1 MKVIVNDLSFDVDL
15 QKREQGKFEAEI
27 GGKKFKVEI
36 LNLSKNEITLS
47 IDGKVF
53 NFSFSFD
60 GETINLVD
68 SISDYECRV
77 LNKFQELIDSYRS
90 TYLDKEKSEKIL
102 KSPMP
107 GLITKILVKP
117 GMKVKI
123 GDKLLILEAMKMENE
138 IRSDVEGTIEAI
150 LVNEGEAVEKG
161 AELLKISSN

>member
-27 GGKKFKVEI
+27 WGKKFKVEI

-117 GMKVKI
+117 GMKIKI

-150 LVNEGEAVEKG
+150 LVNEGEVVEKG

>member
-15 QKREQGKFEAEI
+15 QKREQGKFEVEI

-117 GMKVKI
+117 GMKIKI

>member
-102 KSPMP
+102 KLPMP

-117 GMKVKI
+117 GMKIKI

>member
-15 QKREQGKFEAEI
+15 QKKEHGKFEAEI
-27 GGKKFKVEI
+27 GGEKFKVEI

-53 NFSFSFD
+53 NFSFSFN

-117 GMKVKI
+117 GMKIKI

-150 LVNEGEAVEKG
+150 LVNEGDAVEKG

>member
-77 LNKFQELIDSYRS
+77 LNKFQELIDFYRS

-117 GMKVKI
+117 GMKIKI

-150 LVNEGEAVEKG
+150 LVNEGEVVEKG

>member
-15 QKREQGKFEAEI
+15 QKREQGKFEVEI
-27 GGKKFKVEI
+27 GGRKFKVEI

-117 GMKVKI
+117 GMKIKI

>member
-15 QKREQGKFEAEI
+15 QKMEQGKFEAEI

-117 GMKVKI
+117 GMKIKI

>member
-1 MKVIVNDLSFDVDL
+1 M
-15 QKREQGKFEAEI
+15 A
-27 GGKKFKVEI
+27 
-36 LNLSKNEITLS
+36 
-47 IDGKVF
+47 KVF

-117 GMKVKI
+117 GMK
-123 GDKLLILEAMKMENE
+123 N
-138 IRSDVEGTIEAI
+138 
-150 LVNEGEAVEKG
+150 
-161 AELLKISSN
+161 

>member
-117 GMKVKI
+117 GMRIKI

-150 LVNEGEAVEKG
+150 LVSEGEAVEKG

>member
-1 MKVIVNDLSFDVDL
+1 MKVIVNDFSFDVDL
-15 QKREQGKFEAEI
+15 KKKEHGKFEAEV

-53 NFSFSFD
+53 SFNFSFD
-60 GETINLVD
+60 DEVINLID
-68 SISDYECRV
+68 SIFNYECRV
-77 LNKFQELIDSYRS
+77 LNRFQELIDSYRS
-90 TYLDKEKSEKIL
+90 TYLDREKSERIL

-117 GMKVKI
+117 GMKIKI

-138 IRSDVEGTIEAI
+138 IRSDVEGTVEAI

>member
-117 GMKVKI
+117 GMKIKI

-138 IRSDVEGTIEAI
+138 IRSDVEGMIEAI

>member
-117 GMKVKI
+117 GMRIKI

-138 IRSDVEGTIEAI
+138 IRSDVEGTIEVI

>member
-15 QKREQGKFEAEI
+15 QKREQGKFKAEI

-117 GMKVKI
+117 GMKIKI

-150 LVNEGEAVEKG
+150 LVNEGEVVEKG

>member
-15 QKREQGKFEAEI
+15 KKKEHGKFEAEV

-53 NFSFSFD
+53 SFNFSFD
-60 GETINLVD
+60 DEVINLID
-68 SISDYECRV
+68 SIFNYECRV
-77 LNKFQELIDSYRS
+77 LNRFQELIDSYRS
-90 TYLDKEKSEKIL
+90 TYLDREKSERIL

-117 GMKVKI
+117 GMKIKI

-138 IRSDVEGTIEAI
+138 IRSDVEGTVEAI

>member
-117 GMKVKI
+117 GMKIKI

>member
-117 GMKVKI
+117 GMKIKI

-150 LVNEGEAVEKG
+150 LVSEGEAVEKG

>member
-117 GMKVKI
+117 GMRIKI

>member
-117 GMKVKI
+117 GMKIKV

>member
-15 QKREQGKFEAEI
+15 QKREQGKFEVEI
-27 GGKKFKVEI
+27 GGRKFKVEI

-117 GMKVKI
+117 GMRIKI

>member
-117 GMKVKI
+117 GMKIKI

-150 LVNEGEAVEKG
+150 LVNEGEVVEKG

>member
-90 TYLDKEKSEKIL
+90 AYLDKEKSEKIL

-117 GMKVKI
+117 GMKIKI

-150 LVNEGEAVEKG
+150 LVNEGEVVEKG

>member
-15 QKREQGKFEAEI
+15 KKKEHGKFEAEV

-53 NFSFSFD
+53 SFNFSFD
-60 GETINLVD
+60 DEVINLID
-68 SISDYECRV
+68 SIFNYECRV

-90 TYLDKEKSEKIL
+90 TYLDREKSERIL

-117 GMKVKI
+117 GMKIKI

-138 IRSDVEGTIEAI
+138 IRSDVEGTVEAI